1 MKQTDIQRL
10 EDKFDH
16 AISLASQKM
25 PDSISPIM
33 FEMRNKINS
42 LTKAIDEIRE
52 KQELH
57 MAAHTI
63 TDKNTSDSLTE
74 LQETLKA
81 TLEQSKKTNGR
92 VTRLEEWKTATSNY
106 AKGLI
111 HGGKSTWVGIATTI
125 GIGWVLFGEVVKR
138 KLGL

>member
-16 AISLASQKM
+16 AIILASQKM

-57 MAAHTI
+57 MASHTI

-81 TLEQSKKTNGR
+81 TLEQVKKTNGR

>member
-16 AISLASQKM
+16 AISLVSQKM

-63 TDKNTSDSLTE
+63 TDKNTSD
-74 LQETLKA
+74 
-81 TLEQSKKTNGR
+81 
-92 VTRLEEWKTATSNY
+92 
-106 AKGLI
+106 
-111 HGGKSTWVGIATTI
+111 
-125 GIGWVLFGEVVKR
+125 
-138 KLGL
+138 